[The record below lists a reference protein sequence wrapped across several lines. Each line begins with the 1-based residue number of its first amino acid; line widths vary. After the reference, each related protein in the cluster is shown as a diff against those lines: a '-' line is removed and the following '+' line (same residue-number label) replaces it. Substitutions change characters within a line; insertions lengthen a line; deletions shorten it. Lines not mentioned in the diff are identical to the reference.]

1 MVANTARLVSGLGL
15 ISLLVT
21 ASAAI
26 PPAWALD
33 EQRIARFFGLMDED
47 SSGTISR
54 PEFQRGKGVVFL
66 AIDEDAS
73 MTITRDETR
82 LTDEAFKTLAGD
94 DAIIDGEE
102 FIAADAAS
110 FDAID
115 KNADNA
121 ISPTELHDYVA
132 QYSD

>member
-1 MVANTARLVSGLGL
+1 MRVANAVRVLSALGL
-15 ISLLVT
+15 SVLT
-21 ASAAI
+21 AT
-26 PPAWALD
+26 PASALD

-47 SSGTISR
+47 GNNAISR

-66 AIDEDAS
+66 AIDEDGS
-73 MTITRDETR
+73 MTITRNETR

-94 DAIIDGEE
+94 DDAIDGDE

-115 KNADNA
+115 KNKDNA
-121 ISPTELHDYVA
+121 ISASELHDYVA
-132 QYSD
+132 QYSK